1 MHRWITTKTPPETTT
16 KAIIP
21 RARLTPTGIARS
33 PSGTPTAMGMAM
45 AAANPFF
52 LGWNKNNKKFAQLKM

>member
-1 MHRWITTKTPPETTT
+1 
-16 KAIIP
+16 
-21 RARLTPTGIARS
+21 
-33 PSGTPTAMGMAM
+33 MGMAM